1 MIDTSGSASGCKNH
15 KVIGAVDYAADAS
28 YADRVVLIT
37 FGPGLWDFLADPSLA
52 AYHRCHVM
60 SMKKNW
66 PELVAL
72 TSFFSVELPGI
83 EPVSG
88 CGSLSRT

>member
-1 MIDTSGSASGCKNH
+1 MIGNSGSASGCKNH

-52 AYHRCHVM
+52 AYHRCHEILTQ
-60 SMKKNW
+60 KK
-66 PELVAL
+66 
-72 TSFFSVELPGI
+72 TGQ
-83 EPVSG
+83 
-88 CGSLSRT
+88 SLWL